1 MLTLKMDTKALE
13 RLMTEDDGQI
23 KLELQQAIIE
33 EFSRRHIKAI
43 ANNSDLHNLFETVKK
58 ETLTETEKLFGEWKG
73 TYNSKKFE
81 LNSQIKDMIKLQ
93 CKTAVT
99 YELDKAE
106 SYVEELYKATAE
118 KMKKHHEEN
127 IIKLNEKL
135 QNYADHLMSETDR
148 IKEKLLSDEA
158 DHIIRSRLKEILA
171 ESFGANK

>member
-1 MLTLKMDTKALE
+1 MDTKALE

-23 KLELQQAIIE
+23 KLELQQSIIE

-43 ANNSDLHNLFETVKK
+43 ANNSDLKNMFENVKK
-58 ETLTETEKLFGEWKG
+58 ETLIETEKLFGEWKG
-73 TYNSKKFE
+73 SYNTKKFE
-81 LNSQIKDMIKLQ
+81 LNPQIKDMIRLQ

-118 KMKKHHEEN
+118 KMKKQHEEN
-127 IIKLNEKL
+127 IVKLNEKL
-135 QNYADHLMSETDR
+135 ENYSAHLMVETDR
-148 IKEKLLSDEA
+148 IKDSLLSDEC

-171 ESFGANK
+171 ESFGATK